1 MTTKAQREA
10 NRLHQRQFLERHRD
24 EVNEKRRKRYARR
37 IKEGKCPRCGKKLR
51 SRSFTLCKQCLEKAR
66 DYNAR

>member
-10 NRLHQRQFLERHRD
+10 NRLHQRHFLERHRD
-24 EVNEKRRKRYARR
+24 EVNAKRRKRYARR

-51 SRSFTLCKQCLEKAR
+51 SRNFTLCKQCLEKAR